1 MIGDDPRTAVDH
13 VVGDAAILTALGES
27 DAEVSSSRHLTYATR
42 RQATAPSATPDDEE
56 LARLSSHFPV
66 MAKPPTVRRAS
77 VPQATGLPLANRK
90 TTLERSPLHFSGHA
104 SDGRSAAPRQRVRTV
119 FRAAIRAEILNDEA
133 PSRRR

>member
-90 TTLERSPLHFSGHA
+90 TTLERSPCISPGMPLTAAQPHLDSVFVPC
-104 SDGRSAAPRQRVRTV
+104 SAQQSAPK
-119 FRAAIRAEILNDEA
+119 
-133 PSRRR
+133 S